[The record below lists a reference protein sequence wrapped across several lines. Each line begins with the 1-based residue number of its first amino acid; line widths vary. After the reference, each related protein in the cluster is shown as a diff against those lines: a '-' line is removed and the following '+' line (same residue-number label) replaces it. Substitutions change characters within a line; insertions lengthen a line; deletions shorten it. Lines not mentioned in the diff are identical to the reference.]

1 MTTHEYETI
10 RAAIEKVDYTKL
22 KNIKEAVS
30 DDISYDKI
38 KIVRKMVRGV

>member
-1 MTTHEYETI
+1 MTTDEYETI
-10 RAAIEKVDYTKL
+10 CQAMSHTDYTKL

-38 KIVRKMVRGV
+38 KMVRKMVHGI